1 MNSNTV
7 LSRIMTLLSINREEE
22 LFAFARLADGTILES
37 PTFDVGETVEVV
49 AEDGT
54 KTPAPDGEH
63 ELELTG
69 EEGELVRFKIFTEN
83 GVITE
88 RENVE
93 LEAETIEVEPLPQ
106 TTDEDE
112 ANKVEMEAEEVE
124 LEAGEAVD
132 EEKQDLPS
140 VDVVELEKRISAME
154 ATLEEIK
161 EKIAE
166 EVSDVIEDLV
176 EGETEMEDEEEDDK
190 LDGAPVE
197 MSKINFKPT
206 KTVKSSQNLFLNKL
220 YK

>member
-7 LSRIMTLLSINREEE
+7 LSKIMTLLSLSKEDVE
-22 LFAFARLADGTILES
+22 LAFARLSDGTILES

-49 AEDGT
+49 GEDGT

-63 ELELTG
+63 ELELTD
-69 EEGELVRFKIFTEN
+69 EEGNINRFKIFTTD

-93 LEAETIEVEPLPQ
+93 LEAETVEVEPLPN

-112 ANKVEMEAEEVE
+112 ANKVEMSETEEFE
-124 LEAGEAVD
+124 TQEAVD

-154 ATLEEIK
+154 ATLMEIK

-166 EVSDVIEDLV
+166 EVVEVVEEMI
-176 EGETEMEDEEEDDK
+176 EGETEMEEDEEEDDK
-190 LDGAPVE
+190 LDGAPLE
-197 MSKINFKPT
+197 MSKLSFKPT
-206 KTVKSSQNLFLNKL
+206 KSVKSSQNLFLTKL

>member
-112 ANKVEMEAEEVE
+112 ANKVEMEVQ
-124 LEAGEAVD
+124 EAVD

-176 EGETEMEDEEEDDK
+176 EGETEEMEEEEEDDK

-197 MSKINFKPT
+197 MSKVNFKPS
-206 KTVKSSQNLFLNKL
+206 KSVKSSQNLFLNKL